1 MYYSICKETHMKY
14 TKNQIKAMNQM
25 RMSKV
30 VYRNMWKRD
39 HILGYTSKGKRFYEI
54 NIADDIP
61 CDDCKSVVLLHELG
75 HQIYGHFDEV
85 DLKKEMKDV
94 KNIFESFGVPYY
106 MIKKYG
112 GPHSFINIAMDLY
125 INSTF
130 LTPRNC
136 KTLLDKGFKICTI
149 KDFGFEYQSNFR
161 DYYSLMVDKLKKA
174 IEEAEKNR
182 KNFSNKKEENSEKEE
197 DSEKEEEE
205 TEDCDDSRDDSEDY
219 DDSTDDSEGCDD
231 FKDDEDNE
239 DDLSEDPYNDEGIL
253 DEIKEFVD
261 SLMKDFIDT
270 VSNIDS
276 EVDEDIQN
284 EIYNENYIG
293 GNLCSE
299 KDNIV
304 SESDVENYIETQDL
318 TEGYKSVEGLMGQE
332 IIDRAIVECDKDT
345 AIDKFLSSIVN
356 FDMSYRP
363 DPIRRH
369 NTGTRKNDSN
379 IMYSSIRRKNN
390 IVKKKLG
397 ILIDCSC
404 SMDSSS
410 LVKAIKSLKDSMN
423 SISQDSVVVAWD
435 YGKKGEWKIKD
446 IPDTMP
452 QGYWTDLSRGVDYLN
467 ELNCDDI
474 IIYSDMATD
483 LKPFI
488 DSVNDYSGNIYSI
501 VVGVENYNILKSDI
515 DGKKLLK
522 RMNRYICIKKGENE

>member
-1 MYYSICKETHMKY
+1 MYYSICKENHMKY

-39 HILGYTSKGKRFYEI
+39 HVLGYTSKGKRFYEI
-54 NIADDIP
+54 NIADDIS

-94 KNIFESFGVPYY
+94 KGIFESSGVPYH
-106 MIKKYG
+106 MIRKYG

-136 KTLLDKGFKICTI
+136 NVLLSNGFRICTI
-149 KDFGFEYQSNFR
+149 KDFGFEYQNDFR

-174 IEEAEKNR
+174 MEEAEKSR
-182 KNFSNKKEENSEKEE
+182 KNSINEKEENSEKEE
-197 DSEKEEEE
+197 EEIEDYNNS
-205 TEDCDDSRDDSEDY
+205 TEDSKDFDDSRE
-219 DDSTDDSEGCDD
+219 
-231 FKDDEDNE
+231 DEDNE
-239 DDLSEDPYNDEGIL
+239 NDSSEDTSNDEEIL
-253 DEIKEFVD
+253 GEVKEFVD

-270 VSNIDS
+270 VSSIDS

-293 GNLCSE
+293 GNICSE
-299 KDNIV
+299 KDNVV
-304 SESDVENYIETQDL
+304 SEFDVENYIETQDL
-318 TEGYKSVEGLMGQE
+318 TGDYKSIEDFMDHE
-332 IIDRAIVECDKDT
+332 IKDRAIVECDKDI

-356 FDMSYRP
+356 FGMSYEL
-363 DPIRRH
+363 DSIRKY
-369 NTGTRKNDSN
+369 NTGTRKSDSN

-390 IVKKKLG
+390 VVKKKLG

-404 SMDSSS
+404 SMDSRS
-410 LVKAIKSLKDSMN
+410 LVKVIKSLKDSMPN
-423 SISQDSVVVAWD
+423 ISQDSVVVAWD
-435 YGKKGEWKIKD
+435 YDKKGEWKIKD

-452 QGYWTDLSRGVDYLN
+452 EGYWTDISGGVDYLN
-467 ELNCDDI
+467 MLNCDDI
-474 IIYSDMATD
+474 IIYSDMDTD
-483 LKPFI
+483 MNPFI
-488 DSVNDYSGNIYSI
+488 NSVNNYRGNIYSI
-501 VVGVENYNILKSDI
+501 IVGVDKYNYMKNNAC
-515 DGKKLLK
+515 GKKLLK
-522 RMNRYICIKKGENE
+522 RMNRYICIKKGENK

>member
-1 MYYSICKETHMKY
+1 MYYSICKETYMKY

-39 HILGYTSKGKRFYEI
+39 HVLGYTSKGKRFYEI
-54 NIADDIP
+54 NIADDIS
-61 CDDCKSVVLLHELG
+61 CDDCKSVILLHELG

-94 KNIFESFGVPYY
+94 KNIFESSGVPYY
-106 MIKKYG
+106 MIRKYG

-136 KTLLDKGFKICTI
+136 NILISNGFRICTI
-149 KDFGFEYQSNFR
+149 KDFGFEYQDNFR
-161 DYYSLMVDKLKKA
+161 NYYSLMVDKLKKA
-174 IEEAEKNR
+174 IEEAEKNK
-182 KNFSNKKEENSEKEE
+182 KNFNKRKKE

-205 TEDCDDSRDDSEDY
+205 AETEEEETKDCDDSIDDSEDCDDSI
-219 DDSTDDSEGCDD
+219 
-231 FKDDEDNE
+231 DDEDNE
-239 DDLSEDPYNDEGIL
+239 NDFSEDPCNDEEIL
-253 DEIKEFVD
+253 DEVKEFVD

-270 VSNIDS
+270 VSSVDN
-276 EVDEDIQN
+276 EVDEDIQD
-284 EIYNENYIG
+284 EIYNESYIG

-299 KDNIV
+299 KDNVV
-304 SESDVENYIETQDL
+304 SESDVESYIETQDL
-318 TEGYKSVEGLMGQE
+318 TEGYKSVKGLISQE
-332 IIDRAIVECDKDT
+332 IVDRAIVECDKDI

-356 FDMSYRP
+356 FGMSYEL
-363 DPIRRH
+363 DSIRRH

-390 IVKKKLG
+390 VVKKKLG

-404 SMDSSS
+404 SMDSRS
-410 LVKAIKSLKDSMN
+410 LVKVIKSLKDSMPN
-423 SISQDSVVVAWD
+423 ISQDSVVVAWD
-435 YGKKGEWKIKD
+435 YDKKGEWKIKN

-452 QGYWTDLSRGVDYLN
+452 EGYWTDISGGVDYLN
-467 ELNCDDI
+467 MMNCDDI
-474 IIYSDMATD
+474 IIYSDMDTD
-483 LKPFI
+483 MDPFI
-488 DSVNDYSGNIYSI
+488 NSLYNYRGNMYSI
-501 VVGVENYNILKSDI
+501 IVGVDRYNYMKNNAC
-515 DGKKLLK
+515 GKKLLN